1 MTILRA
7 GPVRPLL
14 LHSGGVQMSTDKQQ
28 ATITKL
34 HQLAAAE
41 SALHLSELMAREDRD
56 QLVFSRDDLS
66 VDLTRQPVTS
76 ASLSALLQ
84 LAQTSGLKQNI
95 DDMMAGQP
103 VNLTENRPVI
113 HCRLRSPAYRKTDS
127 FAALCGFV
135 DQLRG
140 QARIKH
146 VVNIGIGG
154 SDLGPAMVYRALAA
168 FQSGPQVHFVGNID
182 PSDLNDVLKLCQPE
196 TTLFIIT
203 SKTFTTAETM
213 ANAAL
218 ARRWL
223 EAGGCGVSDHMAG
236 VTAAPHRAAEWGID
250 SHRIFAFA
258 EGVGGRYSLWSSVG
272 LAVMLGI
279 GTDRFLQLLDGA
291 HDMDNHFAGTE
302 FAQNIPVL
310 MGLLRVWHRT
320 FLGRTA
326 YGLMPYDQRL
336 GRLPAW
342 AQQLEMESNGK
353 SVDRQGGPLALGS
366 GPLIWGEPGTN
377 GQHSFFQWLHQGTD
391 IVPVDILIPRRPS
404 GLDQLASSDQLDA
417 ARASHRTLAI
427 NAVAQAE
434 ALALGAAN
442 ADQPHRHFAGNRP
455 SVLISWDQTTPY
467 ALGRLLAL
475 YEHIT
480 VVSGFIW
487 GLNSFDQW
495 GVELGKQMA
504 NQLAQDTSGKGFS
517 RSAQAFLAT
526 LDE

>member
-1 MTILRA
+1 MT
-7 GPVRPLL
+7 
-14 LHSGGVQMSTDKQQ
+14 TTQQ
-28 ATITKL
+28 AAIDRLK
-34 HQLAAAE
+34 QLAAAE
-41 SALHLSELMAREDRD
+41 AGNVLADLMARPDRD
-56 QLVFSRDDLS
+56 QLVFSLDDLS
-66 VDLTRQPVTS
+66 VDMTRQPVTP
-76 ASLSALLQ
+76 ASLSGLLQ
-84 LAQTSGLKQNI
+84 LADAAGLKQNI
-95 DDMMAGQP
+95 DDMLAGQP
-103 VNLTENRPVI
+103 VNLTENRPAV
-113 HCRLRSPAYRKTDS
+113 HTVLRSPEYRRTDE
-127 FAALCGFV
+127 FAALCSFV
-135 DQLRG
+135 DDIRAQG
-140 QARIKH
+140 CYQH

-154 SDLGPAMVYRALAA
+154 SDLGPAMVYRGLTACH
-168 FQSGPQVHFVGNID
+168 SGPAVHFVGNID
-182 PSDLNDVLKLCQPE
+182 PSDLNDVLALCQPE
-196 TTLFIIT
+196 TTLFVIT

-218 ARRWL
+218 ARGWL
-223 EAGGCGVSDHMAG
+223 DAAGCRASDHMAG
-236 VTAAPHRAAEWGID
+236 VTAAPERAAEWGLD
-250 SHRIFAFA
+250 ADRIFAFD

-279 GTDRFLQLLDGA
+279 GTDHFCQLLDGA
-291 HDMDNHFAGTE
+291 HAMDAHFATAD
-302 FAQNIPVL
+302 FAQNLPVL
-310 MGLLRVWHRT
+310 LGLLRVWHRS
-320 FLGRTA
+320 FLNRTS

-353 SVDRQGGPLALGS
+353 SVDRQGNILLMGS

-391 IVPVDILIPRRPS
+391 IVPVDILVPRHPH
-404 GLDQLASSDQLDA
+404 GIDQFGGA
-417 ARASHRTLAI
+417 ADSHRTLAI

-434 ALALGAAN
+434 ALALGASN
-442 ADQPHRHFAGNRP
+442 TDQPHRHFAGNRP
-455 SVLISWDQTTPY
+455 SVLISWDRTTPF

-504 NQLAQDTSGKGFS
+504 SQLSKDASGKGFS
-517 RSAQAFLAT
+517 RSAQAFLST

>member
-1 MTILRA
+1 MSSDHHQNIL
-7 GPVRPLL
+7 
-14 LHSGGVQMSTDKQQ
+14 TD
-28 ATITKL
+28 L
-34 HQLAAAE
+34 HQLAASE
-41 SALHLSELMAREDRD
+41 SRLLLSELMAGEGRD
-56 QLVFSRDDLS
+56 QLVFSLDDLS
-66 VDLTRQPVTS
+66 VDLTRQPVTP

-84 LAQTSGLKQNI
+84 LADSAGLRQNI
-95 DDMMAGQP
+95 DDMMAGRP
-103 VNLTENRPVI
+103 VNLTENRPAI
-113 HCRLRSPAYRKTDS
+113 HCQLRSPEYRKTEA
-127 FAALCGFV
+127 FTALCAFV

-140 QARIKH
+140 QGQIKH

-154 SDLGPAMVYRALAA
+154 SDLGPAMVYRALTAY
-168 FQSGPQVHFVGNID
+168 QSGPAVHFVGNID
-182 PSDLNDVLKLCQPE
+182 PSDLNDVLALCQPE

-218 ARRWL
+218 ARHWL
-223 EAGGCGVSDHMAG
+223 QAAGCSVSDHMAG
-236 VTAAPHRAAEWGID
+236 VTAAPERARDWGLD
-250 SHRIFAFA
+250 AGRIFAFA

-272 LAVMLGI
+272 LAVMLGV
-279 GTDRFLQLLDGA
+279 GTDPFRQLLDGA
-291 HDMDNHFAGTE
+291 HAMDNHFATAD
-302 FAQNIPVL
+302 FAHNIPVL
-310 MGLLRVWHRT
+310 LGLLRVWHRS
-320 FLGRTA
+320 FLGRPS

-391 IVPVDILIPRRPS
+391 IVPVDILVPRRPS
-404 GLDQLASSDQLDA
+404 GLDQLASSDQLKA

-442 ADQPHRHFAGNRP
+442 TDQPHRHFAGNRP

-504 NQLAQDTSGKGFS
+504 SQLSQDSSGDGFS
-517 RSAQAFLAT
+517 RAARAFLAT
-526 LDE
+526 LDEQG